1 MIQVY
6 LTSSSQEAEH
16 LRMLLRQKG
25 ISSSLDN
32 EHSSKAATAVPLI
45 ISVADQDESNA
56 VQVIRDYLAR
66 SNLEP

>member
-1 MIQVY
+1 
-6 LTSSSQEAEH
+6 
-16 LRMLLRQKG
+16 MLLRQKG